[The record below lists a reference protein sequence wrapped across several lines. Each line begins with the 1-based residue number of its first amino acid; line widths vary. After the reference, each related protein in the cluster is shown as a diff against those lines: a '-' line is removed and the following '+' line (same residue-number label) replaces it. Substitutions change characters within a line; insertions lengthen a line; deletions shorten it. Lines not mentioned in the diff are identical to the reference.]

1 MSKMTIALA
10 GNPNSGKTTLFNL
23 LTGSNQYVGNWP
35 GVTIERKEGYYLKD
49 KEIKIVDLPGI
60 YSLSPYS
67 PEEVVSRDFLID
79 EKPDLIINIVDA
91 TNLERNLYLTTQL
104 MELNIPVVIAL
115 NMMDIVEKTGLK
127 LDIKSLKKYMKCE
140 VATVSALKGTGIDE
154 LMQICIDRVNRGK
167 QEYVIFDENVE
178 SKLNE
183 IRDKIVIEETDNDY
197 RWNSIKLL
205 ENDKK
210 IIEKLGLNEKDRV
223 ELERV
228 QKELFEEFEDDG
240 EGVITNERYNF
251 VSSVVEKSLTKSNK
265 GESASD
271 KIDKILTNRILAFP
285 IFILIMTGIYYVAMK
300 IVGGPVTD
308 WVNEVFFAEIIGENT
323 RNFLMSVDT
332 APWLVS
338 LIVDGIINGVGS
350 VLGFLPVIAAL
361 YLFIALLEDIG
372 YMSRIA
378 FILDRIF
385 RRLGLSGKSFIPIIM
400 GMGCSVPGIMATRTI
415 ESEKDRRMTIIV
427 ASFMPCG
434 AKTEIIALLT
444 ASVFAGK
451 WWFAPLCYFAGILAV
466 IISGLILK
474 KTSMFVGDT
483 TPFVMELP
491 SYHAPK
497 FSNIFKVTWTRIKS
511 FIIKAGTI
519 ILVATVVLWFLMNF
533 SLTGEFHEFSGSS
546 HSILEGIGKVIS
558 PIFTPLG
565 FGNWLAAVS
574 TVVGLVAK
582 ELVVSTYGLVAGIG
596 ADLTAESADM
606 INYANLAFTSVSA
619 LSFMIFNQ
627 LSIPCFAAIGAI
639 KNEMKD
645 TKWTLFALGYQIVFA
660 YCISLMI
667 YQFGRVIVLG
677 DGFNIWTYISIGVAL
692 IFIYLLFK
700 PDPNKSKSKE

>member
-1 MSKMTIALA
+1 MNSMTIALA

-49 KEIKIVDLPGI
+49 KSIKIVDLPGI

-67 PEEVVSRDFLID
+67 PEEVVSRDFLIN

-115 NMMDIVEKTGLK
+115 NMMDIVEKTGIK
-127 LDIKSLKKYMKCE
+127 LDVNSLRESMKCE
-140 VATVSALKGTGIDE
+140 VTQVSALKGSGIDQ
-154 LMQICIDRVNRGK
+154 LMEICKKRVNNGT
-167 QEYVIFDENVE
+167 QEYIYFDKLVE
-178 SKLNE
+178 EKLE
-183 IRDKIVIEETDNDY
+183 AIKERIVISETDNDY

-205 ENDKK
+205 ENDDK
-210 IIEKLGLNEKDRV
+210 IINKLNLSQD
-223 ELERV
+223 EREDLKNI
-228 QKELFEEFEDDG
+228 QESLYRTLDDDG

-251 VSSVVEKSLTKSNK
+251 VSSVVEKALISRYE
-265 GESASD
+265 GESLSD
-271 KIDKILTNRILAFP
+271 KIDKVLTNRILAFP
-285 IFILIMTGIYYVAMK
+285 IFILIMTGIYYIAMK
-300 IVGGPVTD
+300 VVGGPVTD
-308 WVNEVFFAEIIGENT
+308 WVNEVFFAEIIGENI
-323 RNFLMSVDT
+323 RNFLISVNT

-466 IISGLILK
+466 ILSGLILK

-497 FSNIFKVTWTRIKS
+497 FSNIFKVTWIRIKS

-519 ILVATVVLWFLMNF
+519 ILVATVALWFLMNF
-533 SLTGEFHEFSGSS
+533 SLTGEFHEFSANS
-546 HSILEGIGKVIS
+546 HSLLESIGRVIA
-558 PIFTPLG
+558 PIFKPLG

-596 ADLTAESADM
+596 ADLTAESSDM

-645 TKWTLFALGYQIVFA
+645 SKWTLFALGYQIVFA
-660 YCISLMI
+660 YCMSLFI

-677 DGFNIWTYISIGVAL
+677 ESLNIGSYITLGIFAVTLYL
-692 IFIYLLFK
+692 IFK
-700 PDPNKSKSKE
+700 PDPNKSKEN